1 MTMTTTAGTD
11 FDPYLTAIIANHI
24 DGIVR
29 EMTHTLLRAARSAVI
44 SSARD
49 FSCSIVTGDNQLL
62 ASAEGLPI
70 HIFGSHMQSKAMTDF
85 HGDDIREGDAYL
97 HNDPYTGGTHAADH
111 TILVPVFFEG
121 EHLFTTVAKAHQADT
136 GNAVPSTY
144 SAGARDQYEEGALI
158 FPAVRLQRDHV
169 MNDDI
174 VRMCRSRI
182 RVPGQFY
189 GDLLAGIGS
198 ARVGE
203 RRLKELCE
211 KYGTEQ
217 IKAFI
222 RGWLDYSEERMIQ
235 TIRRLPAATLT
246 SNGAHDPVDGL
257 PDGIPVTATIRIDPD
272 EAIIELDLTD
282 NVDNVDCGLNQSES
296 TATASSIAGVFNS
309 IDASV
314 PCNSGSFRRIRVLL
328 RDGAVVGRPT
338 FPHSCSVATT
348 NVSDRV
354 VNTVQSAF
362 AGIGEGWGLA
372 EGGVGMGAG
381 MAVCSGEDPSSS
393 EGSYV
398 NQLIIGTAGG
408 PGAPGADGWP
418 TYALPVV
425 AGLMYRDS
433 VEIDE
438 LKHPM
443 RFGYLRMVPGS
454 AGAGR
459 YRSAPAMELSYG
471 PLAAPM
477 EVLWPCDGTIN
488 APKGVR
494 GGHDGSPARH
504 VKVGTDGVITELPGI
519 VAVTL
524 TKGEVV
530 QGVSSTGGGYG
541 DPLDREP
548 RRTRDDVLEG
558 YETIERAR
566 EVYGVVLTGD
576 VDERSLEVDV
586 DATEVLRATLRAE
599 SGRRATTVSPHPI
612 PRTGELDSHRKTF
625 L

>member
-1 MTMTTTAGTD
+1 MTITTEPKAD
-11 FDPYLTAIIANHI
+11 FDPYVTAIIANRI

-29 EMTHTLLRAARSAVI
+29 EMTYTLLRAARSAVI

-49 FSCSIVTGDNQLL
+49 FSCSIVTADNELL

-111 TILVPVFFEG
+111 TVLVPVFFEG

-136 GNAVPSTY
+136 GNSVPSTY
-144 SAGARDQYEEGALI
+144 VPGARDQYEEGALI
-158 FPAVRLQRDHV
+158 FPAVRLQRDYEIS
-169 MNDDI
+169 DDI
-174 VRMCRSRI
+174 VRMCRARI

-203 RRLKELCE
+203 RRLKELCD
-211 KYGTEQ
+211 KYGKDQ

-235 TIRRLPAATLT
+235 TIKRLPKATLT
-246 SNGAHDPVDGL
+246 SSGAHDPVEGL

-272 EAIIELDLTD
+272 EAMIELDMTE
-282 NVDNVDCGLNQSES
+282 NVDNVPCGLNQSES
-296 TATASSIAGVFNS
+296 TATASSLAGVFNS

-314 PCNSGSFRRIRVLL
+314 PCNSGSFRRVHVKL
-328 RDGAVVGRPT
+328 RDGAVVGRPK
-338 FPHSCSVATT
+338 FPHSCSVSTT

-354 VNTVQSAF
+354 VNVVQSAF
-362 AGIGEGWGLA
+362 AGLGDGWGLA
-372 EGGVGMGAG
+372 EGGLGMGAG
-381 MAVCSGEDPSSS
+381 MAVCSGDDENNS
-393 EGSYV
+393 EGAYV

-408 PGAPGADGWP
+408 PGGPVADGWP

-443 RFGYLRMVPGS
+443 EFRYLRMVPGT
-454 AGAGR
+454 AGAGE

-471 PLAAPM
+471 PLGSPM

-494 GGHDGSPARH
+494 GGHDGSLANH
-504 VKVGTDGVITELPGI
+504 HKVAADGSTSPLPGI
-519 VAVTL
+519 AAVTL
-524 TKGEVV
+524 TKGEFVH
-530 QGVSSTGGGYG
+530 GVSATGGGYG
-541 DPLDREP
+541 DPLERDP
-548 RRTRDDVLEG
+548 RRTLNDVVEG
-558 YETIERAR
+558 YETLERAR
-566 EVYGVVLTGD
+566 DVYGVILTGNA
-576 VDERSLEVDV
+576 VDGTLAVDV
-586 DATEVLRATLRAE
+586 DATATQRVTLRAN
-599 SGRRATTVSPHPI
+599 TVQ
-612 PRTGELDSHRKTF
+612 
-625 L
+625 

>member
-1 MTMTTTAGTD
+1 MTNSNASVSATAD
-11 FDPYLTAIIANHI
+11 FDPYVTAIIANRI

-44 SSARD
+44 NSARD
-49 FSCSIVTGDNQLL
+49 FSCSIVTAENELL
-62 ASAEGLPI
+62 AAAEGLPV

-85 HGDDIREGDAYL
+85 HAGDIREGDAYL

-121 EHLFTTVAKAHQADT
+121 EHLFTTVAKAHQADA

-144 SAGARDQYEEGALI
+144 AAGARDQYEEGALI
-158 FPAVRLQRDHV
+158 FPAVRLQREFK
-169 MNDDI
+169 MNEDI
-174 VRMCRSRI
+174 IRMCRSRI

-189 GDLLAGIGS
+189 GDLLAEIGS

-211 KYGTEQ
+211 KYGKEQ
-217 IKAFI
+217 IKSFI
-222 RGWLDYSEERMIQ
+222 RGWLDYSEERMLR

-246 SNGAHDPVDGL
+246 STGAHDPVEGL
-257 PDGIPVTATIRIDPD
+257 PEGIPVTVTIKINPEDGMID
-272 EAIIELDLTD
+272 LDLTD
-282 NVDNVDCGLNQSES
+282 NVDNVDCGLNQSEA

-328 RDGAVVGRPT
+328 RDGAVVGRPK

-348 NVSDRV
+348 NISDRV
-354 VNTVQSAF
+354 VNVVQSAF
-362 AGIGEGWGLA
+362 AGIGDGWGLA

-381 MAVCSGEDPSSS
+381 MAVCSGDDENNAD
-393 EGSYV
+393 GSYV

-408 PGAPGADGWP
+408 PGAPTADGWP
-418 TYALPVV
+418 TYALPNA

-443 RFGYLRMVPGS
+443 EFKYLRMVPGT
-454 AGAGR
+454 AGAGEF
-459 YRSAPAMELSYG
+459 RSAPAMELSYG
-471 PLAAPM
+471 PLKKPM
-477 EVLWPCDGTIN
+477 EVLWPCDGVMY
-488 APKGVR
+488 AAKGVR
-494 GGHDGSPARH
+494 GGQDGALAKHFKIDAAGRSTA
-504 VKVGTDGVITELPGI
+504 LPGI
-519 VAVTL
+519 AAVTL
-524 TKGEVV
+524 TKGEYV

-541 DPLDREP
+541 DPLL
-548 RRTRDDVLEG
+548 RDPGRALNDVLEG
-558 YETIERAR
+558 YETIDRAR
-566 EVYGVVLTGD
+566 DIYGVVLTGD
-576 VDERSLEVDV
+576 IGDDSLRVDSE
-586 DATEVLRATLRAE
+586 ATAVRREELRGAR
-599 SGRRATTVSPHPI
+599 G
-612 PRTGELDSHRKTF
+612 
-625 L
+625 